1 MERVHLIVGARAFHR
16 NPYDGHTLNEQLE
29 QAAILMQDCA
39 AQAPDTVFV
48 DLGYRGGCGQSAG
61 LHCASGQAQ
70 TADGAGTKAAE
81 TQTSH

>member
-48 DLGYRGGCGQSAG
+48 DLGYRGGMRTIRRFALCIG
-61 LHCASGQAQ
+61 ASPNG
-70 TADGAGTKAAE
+70 
-81 TQTSH
+81 